1 MDSPWVRQRDFWV
14 QFRVSDEALLLVI
27 EHYALERPEDTETIV
42 WLSSR
47 GNHGSDLGGTFTE
60 EAAVRWGGFTPR
72 PSEVRYEYD
81 CNGSDREQPGFSPA

>member
-27 EHYALERPEDTETIV
+27 EHYALERPEDMETIM

-47 GNHGSDLGGTFTE
+47 GNRGSDLGGKHTE

-72 PSEVRYEYD
+72 TSEVRYDDD
-81 CNGSDREQPGFSPA
+81 CNGSDRDRSGFSPA